1 MQAYFS
7 GRTSEKFFKKMLQ
20 IPEYVPKDLV
30 EDLEKIQ
37 FQLKILLRN
46 YKVGLVVIY
55 ALHARNATYA
65 VFDG

>member
-1 MQAYFS
+1 
-7 GRTSEKFFKKMLQ
+7 MLK

-55 ALHARNATYA
+55 ALHCMYVMLHMLCLMAK
-65 VFDG
+65 

>member
-1 MQAYFS
+1 
-7 GRTSEKFFKKMLQ
+7 MLQ
-20 IPEYVPKDLV
+20 IPEFVPKELV

-65 VFDG
+65 VFNG